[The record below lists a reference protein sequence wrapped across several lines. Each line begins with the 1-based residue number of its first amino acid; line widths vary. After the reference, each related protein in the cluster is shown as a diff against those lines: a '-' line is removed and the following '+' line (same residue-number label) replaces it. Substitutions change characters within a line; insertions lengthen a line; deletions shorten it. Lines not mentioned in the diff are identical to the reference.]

1 MKSVFLRHHGAFL
14 AGLIDKTTLP
24 ISIRRIEIEEN
35 HFYELNSSI
44 GLYVTYSTKRLS
56 PWTVTFT
63 QDHVK
68 AIFDKMKIYEDF
80 FLVIVCEFNFSAVIN
95 RNEISDLLSP
105 SRIQASSITIRTG
118 HDKSLAISGSEGDLK
133 RKLLKSKAYD
143 QILELISN
151 A

>member
-118 HDKSLAISGSEGDLK
+118 HDKRLAISGSEGDLK